1 MNVLPFVFP
10 MFTQDGEYEDIEAE
24 IDKELEEEDEVL
36 HKKHKRG
43 MFTVDKAAN
52 DAQEEEERWPTPL
65 EPLDGL
71 PEPDGEEACRLPPPP
86 PLPEA
91 EIDED
96 KKYILEK
103 IQQANRELQDQ
114 EAPDL
119 TRRRRLQFKDKLVD
133 LVVPAADYGSE
144 STSQGTGPGEGT
156 SAAATASDLEGEM
169 SGRMLQL
176 KISPQDE
183 GSHPLR
189 NGAQEE
195 VSREGR
201 VLVEKDGKFDL
212 VSLKEVESQGLLPPL
227 NPPSVSNVSDIYNLT
242 AQTSPRKNTSAAAVS
257 NAKSPTSSPRPN
269 SGFSPSSVG
278 ADHLHTPKPPP
289 KPRLRPNSAS
299 HTLRHI
305 SKEGTKRRV
314 QSASSAPAYAT
325 FTLTPQQKEHLL
337 RLQQKRERLAKE
349 VGNHTF
355 YCFTGGCKS

>member
-1 MNVLPFVFP
+1 MNILAFAFP
-10 MFTQDGEYEDIEAE
+10 ILTQDGEYEDIEAE
-24 IDKELEEEDEVL
+24 IDKELEEEDEVVL
-36 HKKHKRG
+36 KKHKRG
-43 MFTVDKAAN
+43 MLTVDKAAN

-71 PEPDGEEACRLPPPP
+71 PEPDSEEPSRLPPPP
-86 PLPEA
+86 PLPES
-91 EIDED
+91 EMDED

-144 STSQGTGPGEGT
+144 GPSPGTGAEPGEGT
-156 SAAATASDLEGEM
+156 TAVATVSDLEGEV

-176 KISPQDE
+176 KISPLDE

-227 NPPSVSNVSDIYNLT
+227 NLPSVSNVTDIYNLP
-242 AQTSPRKNTSAAAVS
+242 AQTSPRKSTSAAAVS
-257 NAKSPTSSPRPN
+257 KSPTSSPRPN
-269 SGFSPSSVG
+269 SGFSSSLLGV
-278 ADHLHTPKPPP
+278 DHLHTPKPPP

-299 HTLRHI
+299 HTLRRA

-349 VGNHTF
+349 VGSHTF